1 MKLYK
6 YDGAIYNGNVAY
18 KKVVEYVHAISE
30 SQAIIFLER
39 RFKFRYKEI
48 SFIKLKE
55 KNLHEIP
62 DGKR

>member
-18 KKVVEYVHAISE
+18 KKVLEYVHAAST
-30 SQAIIFLER
+30 SQAVIFLER
-39 RFKFRYKEI
+39 RLKVKYKEI

-55 KNLHEIP
+55 KNLHEITNI
-62 DGKR
+62 